1 MLREVRA
8 GVGYNRATDARR
20 LPAMPLDWIA
30 DMTRKPSSTIEDY
43 LMEIYDMIRAG
54 RVVIAARL
62 TEKMGVTAPTVWNTV
77 HRMHRDGLVE
87 IDGAKEITL
96 SPAGLEGAESIKR
109 RHLLTERL
117 LVDILGIDWAD
128 AHEEAHLIEH
138 TITPR
143 VEARIVAVLNNP
155 TTCPH
160 GNPFPGVDP
169 ATRPKTR
176 PLAMAQ
182 TGESYDIDGI
192 NEQAEEDHDLMT
204 FYQRNGLMPGAELKV
219 TDVAAYNSTI
229 TVVIDGRTVTLGMRA
244 AENLRIVVEAP
255 ARAPA

>member
-1 MLREVRA
+1 
-8 GVGYNRATDARR
+8 
-20 LPAMPLDWIA
+20 MPH
-30 DMTRKPSSTIEDY
+30 KPSSTIEDY
-43 LMEIYDMIRAG
+43 LMEIYDMTRGDKA
-54 RVVIAARL
+54 VIAARL

-77 HRMHRDGLVE
+77 HRMQRDSLVD
-87 IDGAKEITL
+87 IDAAKGITL
-96 SPAGLEGAESIKR
+96 SPAGLEAAESIKR

-117 LVDILGIDWAD
+117 LVDILGLDWAD

-143 VEARIVAVLNNP
+143 VEARIMAVLGNP

-176 PLAMAQ
+176 PLA
-182 TGESYDIDGI
+182 TGEMGASYAIDGI
-192 NEQAEEDHDLMT
+192 NEPAEEDHDLMT
-204 FYQRNGLMPGAELKV
+204 FYQRNGFVPGAEVKV
-219 TDVAAYNSTI
+219 VDVASYNSTI
-229 TVVIDGRTVTLGMRA
+229 TVDIDGRTVTLGMPA

-255 ARAPA
+255 AIARA